1 MEQEKSTFYSEL
13 AIASL
18 TMGVLCF
25 IQLFGLERSI
35 AAIVFGILALKRIKQ
50 DETLRG
56 KKLAIAG
63 IVLGAIY
70 SLIAIAIIPQ
80 AIETVKKMISTA
92 Q

>member
-18 TMGVLCF
+18 TIGILCF

-35 AAIVFGILALKRIKQ
+35 AAIVFGILALRRIKQ
-50 DETLRG
+50 DETLKG
-56 KKLAIAG
+56 KGLAIAG

-70 SLIAIAIIPQ
+70 CLIAIAVIPQ
-80 AIETVKKMISTA
+80 ALEVVKNMMSTVK
-92 Q
+92 

>member
-18 TMGVLCF
+18 TVGILCF

-35 AAIVFGILALKRIKQ
+35 AAIVFGVLALKRIKQ

-56 KKLAIAG
+56 KGLAIAG
-63 IVLGAIY
+63 IVLGSIY
-70 SLIAIAIIPQ
+70 CLLAIAVIPQ
-80 AIETVKKMISTA
+80 AIEVAKNMMNTV

>member
-18 TMGVLCF
+18 TIGILCF

-35 AAIVFGILALKRIKQ
+35 AAIVFGVLALRRIKQ

-56 KKLAIAG
+56 KGLAIAG

-70 SLIAIAIIPQ
+70 CLIAIAVIPQ
-80 AIETVKKMISTA
+80 AIEVAKNMMNTVK
-92 Q
+92 